1 MNTKIETHGSRLDPA
16 KLTAALIIIT
26 AAVGAFYYYA
36 DQPLLY
42 RVLGI
47 VVAGAVSITIA
58 LQTERGRRL
67 IEFFQEA
74 LVEVRKVFWP
84 SRQETVRTTLAVLAM
99 VLVVALFLWL
109 LDSLLGWIM
118 RLVTGVGA

>member
-1 MNTKIETHGSRLDPA
+1 MSTKIETQGSRLDPV
-16 KLTAALIIIT
+16 KLIAALLIIT
-26 AAVGAFYYYA
+26 AAVGAFYYYEE
-36 DQPLLY
+36 QPLLY

-47 VVAGAVSITIA
+47 VAAAVVSVAIA
-58 LQTERGRRL
+58 IQTERGRGL
-67 IEFFQEA
+67 IGFVQEA

>member
-1 MNTKIETHGSRLDPA
+1 MNTKIETQGSRLDPV
-16 KLTAALIIIT
+16 KLIAALVIIT

-36 DQPLLY
+36 EQPLLY
-42 RVLGI
+42 RALGI
-47 VVAGAVSITIA
+47 VIAGAVSVTIV
-58 LQTERGRRL
+58 LQTERGRGF
-67 IEFFQEA
+67 IDYFQEA

-109 LDSLLGWIM
+109 LDSFLGWIM